1 MTEEPTENKNG
12 RWVLAIFIVI
22 GIITI
27 AGTLISNFTMWRSYD
42 IIEAEKHI
50 APEDATPL
58 PKALPGQAAP
68 ATVAP

>member
-1 MTEEPTENKNG
+1 MTDEPTENKHG

-42 IIEAEKHI
+42 TIEAEQHI

-58 PKALPGQAAP
+58 PKPLPGQTPPAA
-68 ATVAP
+68 VAP